1 LDIDSEVP
9 LVPSLQCRSVF
20 GFEEDAANAS
30 DSLDR
35 TSEVDLRAP
44 AASQL

>member
-9 LVPSLQCRSVF
+9 LVPGLQCRSVF

-30 DSLDR
+30 DSLHGASDVGWWR
-35 TSEVDLRAP
+35 T
-44 AASQL
+44 